1 MTQTLYDFSEK
12 NGVNTSA
19 SFERDPEKVPLE
31 EETDSL
37 EDYGDVD
44 PAKFNEDGSFIGQYG
59 DMKPGTDAPNASAM
73 SSIV

>member
-1 MTQTLYDFSEK
+1 MYKSGIIDFSDK
-12 NGVNTSA
+12 NGVNSSA

-31 EETDSL
+31 DETDSL

-44 PAKFNEDGSFIGQYG
+44 PTKFNEDGSFIGQYG
-59 DMKPGTDAPNASAM
+59 DTKPDTPNPSAV

>member
-1 MTQTLYDFSEK
+1 M
-12 NGVNTSA
+12 GA
-19 SFERDPEKVPLE
+19 SSSFDRDPEKVPLE

-44 PAKFNEDGSFIGQYG
+44 PTKFNEDGSFIGQYG
-59 DMKPGTDAPNASAM
+59 SGKAEGGEPPNASAM